1 MINRKKQNKC
11 GEHTVRQR
19 GFNMK
24 SNNPYQIVAI
34 DHFIEATRDSGY
46 KNFGAAIAE
55 LVDNSIESGATLIS
69 INIEEGLSSKPG
81 LVLTV
86 QDNGSG
92 MSPSTLR
99 LALQFGGT
107 TRFDSRNGIGR
118 YGMGLP
124 NSSLSQ
130 TRLLDVYSWTSPGT
144 VWWSYLDVDKIS
156 SGEILEVPKPVRKV
170 LPKVYRAQ
178 QGKSGTLVRWMKCD
192 RVDYRTI
199 SSLVAGLHE
208 SLGQS
213 FRIAL
218 SQGVSLSLNGE
229 RVRPV
234 DPLFLAK
241 GNNMHGAV
249 LYGPLL
255 TYEIQVPG
263 QSRTSTVAVRFS
275 ELPIE
280 KWQFL
285 SNKEKRLHGISKR
298 AGLSVLR
305 AGREIDYGWFFMGDK
320 RKENYDDWW
329 RGEILF
335 KPELDELFG
344 VTHTKQ
350 GIQPTA
356 GIISI
361 LSPEIEKIAHELN
374 GRVRRRFTAGKRSS
388 KLSSAEALATE
399 RDYLI
404 EPPTGTND
412 EKGSLSFSSQLV
424 IRDMD
429 QGLPGFRYR
438 IEAKPLRD
446 VSFFVPI
453 ASDREFLIQINEQHP
468 FYRHIYSLSA
478 QDSLLDKEHL
488 LRALQLLILSAARA
502 ECNVSTASG
511 RRYASSL
518 RHSWSN
524 ILAAFLG

>member
-1 MINRKKQNKC
+1 ML
-11 GEHTVRQR
+11 ER
-19 GFNMK
+19 GKTSGVHSAGRVIMK
-24 SNNPYQIVAI
+24 SNSAYQLVAI

-46 KNFGAAIAE
+46 KNFSAAVAE

-69 INIEEGLSSKPG
+69 IDIERGLNSKLG

-92 MSPSTLR
+92 MSPSVLR

-107 TRFDSRNGIGR
+107 TRFNSRNGIGR

-130 TRLLDVYSWTSPGT
+130 TRLLDVYSWTSRGS

-156 SGEILEVPKPVRKV
+156 AGEMREVPKPVRKV
-170 LPKVYRAQ
+170 LPKSNRTQ
-178 QGKSGTLVRWMKCD
+178 RGESGTLVRWMKCD
-192 RVDYRTI
+192 RVEGRTI
-199 SSLVAGLHE
+199 SSLVAAMHE
-208 SLGQS
+208 RLGQT

-218 SQGVSLSLNGE
+218 SHGVSLRLNGE

-241 GNNMHGAV
+241 GNNLRGSAP
-249 LYGPLL
+249 YGPQL

-263 QSRTSTVAVRFS
+263 QARTSTVAIRFA

-280 KWQFL
+280 KWQLL
-285 SNKEKRLHGISKR
+285 SNKEKRLHRISKR

-305 AGREIDYGWFFMGDK
+305 SGREIDYGWFFMGGK

-335 KPELDELFG
+335 NAELDELFG

-350 GIQPTA
+350 GIQPTP
-356 GIISI
+356 GITSI
-361 LSPEIEKIAHELN
+361 LSPDIERIAHELN
-374 GRVRRRFTAGKRSS
+374 GRVRRRFTRVKSSS
-388 KLSSAEALATE
+388 KLSSAEAIATE

-404 EPPTGTND
+404 EPPSGTTNG
-412 EKGSLSFSSQLV
+412 EESLPMSTRRAFG
-424 IRDMD
+424 DMH
-429 QGLPGFRYR
+429 QTLPGFRYR
-438 IEAKPLRD
+438 IEARPLRD
-446 VSFFVPI
+446 VSFFVPKT
-453 ASDREFLIQINEQHP
+453 SDLEFLIQINEQHP
-468 FYRHIYSLSA
+468 FYQHIYCQAA
-478 QDSLLDKEHL
+478 QDRVQDKKHFL
-488 LRALQLLILSAARA
+488 QALQLLILSAARA
-502 ECNVSTASG
+502 ECSMSTASG
-511 RRYASSL
+511 RRHASSL
-518 RHSWSN
+518 RQSWSN